1 MRLPINMR
9 SIITRIL
16 LIIPISFTTGCYTF
30 NSINVSEY
38 EEVEEK
44 DGKPNEIYVKTKDQQ
59 WYHFTNFNYHIEN
72 DTLYAE
78 GINKTNTTVYGQTVD
93 VKIALS
99 DIQYVKIE
107 ELDGLKTA
115 GFVIGST
122 ALILLLIVIYAAV
135 AVGVIR
141 WKNQQKLVNLK

>member
-9 SIITRIL
+9 SIFTRFL
-16 LIIPISFTTGCYTF
+16 LIILISFTTGCYTF

-44 DGKPNEIYVKTKDQQ
+44 DGKPNEIYVKTKDKQ

-72 DTLYAE
+72 DILYAE
-78 GINKTNTTVYGQTVD
+78 GINKINTTVYGQTVD

-141 WKNQQKLVNLK
+141 